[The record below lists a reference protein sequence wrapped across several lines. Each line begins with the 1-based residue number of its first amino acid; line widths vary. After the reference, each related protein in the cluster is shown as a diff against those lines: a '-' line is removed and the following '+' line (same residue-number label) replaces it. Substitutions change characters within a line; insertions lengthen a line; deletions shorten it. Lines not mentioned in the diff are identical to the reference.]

1 MLRIEK
7 RIDTPKWIN
16 FAIPIA
22 SVFMALVVG
31 GALLISQ
38 GISPMDAYRRV
49 IFAAFGGSFELSET
63 IVRAT
68 PIAISSFAVML
79 CFTMLV
85 WNIGVEGQAFMGAL
99 AAVAAVRYCYSDDRS
114 VMLLTA
120 ALFACIAGGLW
131 AMIAGFFKAK
141 WNVNEIISTLM
152 LNYIAIRILE
162 YFVYGPWRD
171 PTSLG
176 FPITT
181 RFPPA
186 ARLPQFFGIRVH
198 AGALL
203 AVILAFVIW
212 YILNKMRWGY
222 EIRVIGENPRAA
234 RYSGM
239 SYMKNVLLVMFISG
253 AIGGLA
259 GMTEVTGLHGRLQAS
274 FAAKYGY
281 TAIIVAWL
289 SHLQPFVCLL
299 ASLLFGAL
307 LVGGEALQIELGL
320 SLSTVEILQGLVLF
334 FVLGGDFFRNYR
346 LRKERRART
355 RR

>member
-1 MLRIEK
+1 MLRVEK
-7 RIDTPKWIN
+7 RIDASKWMN
-16 FAIPIA
+16 YVIPIA
-22 SVFMALVVG
+22 SLFMALIG
-31 GALLISQ
+31 GAALLGTQ
-38 GISPMDAYRRV
+38 GISPLDAYGR
-49 IFAAFGGSFELSET
+49 IIKAAFGGSYEFSET
-63 IVRAT
+63 IVKAT

-79 CFTMLV
+79 CFSMLI

-99 AAVAAVRYCYSDDRS
+99 AAVAAVRYCHSDNQFY
-114 VMLLTA
+114 MLCTA
-120 ALFACIAGGLW
+120 AAFAIMAGGLW
-131 AMIAGFFKAK
+131 AMIAGFLRSK

-171 PTSLG
+171 PSSLG

-181 RFPPA
+181 RFPPS
-186 ARLPQFFGIRVH
+186 ARLPQLFGSRVH
-198 AGALL
+198 VGIIL
-203 AVILAFVIW
+203 AVFLAFAAW
-212 YILNKMRWGY
+212 YILSKTRLGY
-222 EIRVIGENPRAA
+222 EIRVIGENPKAA

-239 SYMKNVLLVMFISG
+239 SYMKNVLVVMFISG

-289 SHLQPFVCLL
+289 SHLQPFVILL
-299 ASLLFGAL
+299 ASVLFGAL

-320 SLSTVEILQGLVLF
+320 TLSTVEILQGLVLF

-346 LRKERRART
+346 LKFTWRT
-355 RR
+355 DK

>member
-7 RIDTPKWIN
+7 RLDAPKWIN
-16 FAIPIA
+16 FAIPVA
-22 SVFMALVVG
+22 SVFMALVG
-31 GALLISQ
+31 GSVLLSSQ
-38 GISPMDAYRRV
+38 GISPADAYSRA
-49 IFAAFGGSFELSET
+49 IYAAFGGSYELSET
-63 IVRAT
+63 IVKAT

-85 WNIGVEGQAFMGAL
+85 WNIGAEGQAFMGAL
-99 AAVAAVRYCYSDDRS
+99 AAVAAVRYCYSENQFI
-114 VMLLTA
+114 MLLTA
-120 ALFACIAGGLW
+120 AIFACVAGGSW
-131 AMIAGFFKAK
+131 AMIAGYLRAK

-171 PTSLG
+171 PGSLG
-176 FPITT
+176 FPITA
-181 RFPPA
+181 RLPA
-186 ARLPQFFGIRVH
+186 SARLPQFFSSRIH
-198 AGALL
+198 AGIFL
-203 AVILAFVIW
+203 AVFLAFAAW
-212 YILNKMRWGY
+212 YVLNKMRWGY

-239 SYMKNVLLVMFISG
+239 DYMKNVLLVMFISG

-274 FAAKYGY
+274 FSAKYGY

-289 SHLQPFVCLL
+289 SHLHPFVILL
-299 ASLLFGAL
+299 ASVLFGAL
-307 LVGGEALQIELGL
+307 LVGGEALQVELGL
-320 SLSTVEILQGLVLF
+320 TLASVEILQGLVLF

-346 LRKERRART
+346 LRRT
-355 RR
+355 K

>member
-1 MLRIEK
+1 MMFRIEK
-7 RIDTPKWIN
+7 RLDVPQWIN
-16 FAIPIA
+16 FAIPSA

-31 GALLISQ
+31 AVLLISQ
-38 GISPMDAYRRV
+38 GISPIDAYSRV
-49 IFAAFGGSFELSET
+49 VYAAFGGSYELSET

-79 CFTMLV
+79 CFSMLV

-99 AAVAAVRYCYSDDRS
+99 AAVAAVRYCYSDNRFI
-114 VMLLTA
+114 MLLTA
-120 ALFACIAGGLW
+120 AIFACTAGGLW
-131 AMIAGFFKAK
+131 AMISGYFKAK

-171 PTSLG
+171 PGSLG

-181 RFPPA
+181 RFPPS
-186 ARLPQFFGIRVH
+186 ARLPQLFGTRVH
-198 AGALL
+198 VGIIIAVLL
-203 AVILAFVIW
+203 AFAIW
-212 YILNKMRWGY
+212 YVLHKTRWGY
-222 EIRVIGENPRAA
+222 EIRVIGENPKAA

-239 SYMKNVLLVMFISG
+239 NYMKNVLLVMFVSG

-274 FAAKYGY
+274 FSAKYGY

-289 SHLQPFVCLL
+289 AHLHPFVILL
-299 ASLLFGAL
+299 ASALFGAL
-307 LVGGEALQIELGL
+307 LVGGEALQVELGL
-320 SLSTVEILQGLVLF
+320 TLSSVEILQGLVLF

-346 LRKERRART
+346 LELAWRARK
-355 RR
+355 